1 MRGHWPRPLVLTL
14 YGILV
19 GGLQREVDSKS
30 AKDTVLKN
38 SFSPTQSTIS
48 GIILP
53 TSHNCWLW
61 IYIIRKKKKK
71 RKVKSKGN
79 LAQQMVKS
87 MLQRCLI
94 SSCFLS
100 SSFFFFLQFCTNS
113 HVIVCWRQF
122 PWNCAR
128 KLCCDEISSSRTNP
142 VKQTQTGNLPGQV
155 RASSISVWENTLPVA
170 H

>member
-71 RKVKSKGN
+71 ESQIKRELGTADGKIDAAAVSNFQLLFK
-79 LAQQMVKS
+79 
-87 MLQRCLI
+87 LI
-94 SSCFLS
+94 
-100 SSFFFFLQFCTNS
+100 FFFFLQFCTNS